1 MSLFLSACPGHSFY
15 FTKILVLEKPGFF
28 FLKWSCLRPVPR
40 GGCHAGMSPDRLGHM
55 GVDEGV
61 VCTAASSSSLALAK
75 QHAVNLFSILQVN
88 RICDSNNEN
97 HKDEM
102 YVGKDKKEAISLQG
116 LFQNSQNFYR
126 FYIFI
131 LFLSPLTHCQEWE
144 LSLKCR
150 IRLKEKI

>member
-1 MSLFLSACPGHSFY
+1 
-15 FTKILVLEKPGFF
+15 
-28 FLKWSCLRPVPR
+28 
-40 GGCHAGMSPDRLGHM
+40 MSPDRLGHM

-88 RICDSNNEN
+88 RICDSNSEN

-116 LFQNSQNFYR
+116 LFQSSQNFYR
-126 FYIFI
+126 FYTFI